1 MKQKYWKLLL
11 AIVAL
16 LAAVVLLCADVIPR
30 KNGSLLH
37 IYDIDEESLASCM
50 LYEGQTVY
58 RSESPETLQAVK
70 QLLLELEWKPCK
82 EVVQTTPF
90 DLFLKTKSSNLSI
103 SIDCLDC
110 TTVRVH
116 VDGLPVWKK
125 DHGTYCVKEP
135 YNVEAIKAA
144 LGSLIP

>member
-11 AIVAL
+11 AIVVL

-37 IYDIDEESLASCM
+37 IYDIDDETLASCM

-103 SIDCLDC
+103 SIDCLDS

-144 LGSLIP
+144 LGSPIS

>member
-37 IYDIDEESLASCM
+37 IYDIDDETLASCM

-90 DLFLKTKSSNLSI
+90 DLFLKNEKFQSVHFYRLS
-103 SIDCLDC
+103 
-110 TTVRVH
+110 
-116 VDGLPVWKK
+116 G
-125 DHGTYCVKEP
+125 
-135 YNVEAIKAA
+135 
-144 LGSLIP
+144 